1 MLKLSRGP
9 EINTESC
16 VVQAGGN
23 RFDMVLMAAARARE
37 IAQIHRNSDV
47 SATVSAQAVVSSLL
61 DIQAGIV
68 GREYLLKV
76 RK

>member
-9 EINTESC
+9 EVNTEFC
-16 VVQAGGN
+16 VTQSGGN
-23 RFDMVLMAAARARE
+23 KFDMVLMAAARARE
-37 IAQIHRNSDV
+37 IAQIHRNSDA

-61 DIQAGIV
+61 DIQKGLV